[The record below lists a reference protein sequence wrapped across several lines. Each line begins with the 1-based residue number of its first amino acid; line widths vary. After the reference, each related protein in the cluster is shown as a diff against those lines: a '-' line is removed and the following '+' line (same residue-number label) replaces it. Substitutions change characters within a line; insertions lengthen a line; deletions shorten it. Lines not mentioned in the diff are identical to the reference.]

1 MMATKIYGA
10 SDDLIEFAGDVTGE
24 VGHFGTDNNEHG
36 DLIICSDGT
45 LLEIKYCKGDLGVWG
60 INVLKQ
66 GDLFN
71 KLDACYDED
80 AHPNSDMVHFK
91 DGLKW
96 AYVATEWE
104 RAK

>member
-1 MMATKIYGA
+1 M
-10 SDDLIEFAGDVTGE
+10 
-24 VGHFGTDNNEHG
+24 
-36 DLIICSDGT
+36 
-45 LLEIKYCKGDLGVWG
+45 
-60 INVLKQ
+60 LKQ

>member
-45 LLEIKYCKGDLGVWG
+45 LLEALPMFPPSIS
-60 INVLKQ
+60 LK
-66 GDLFN
+66 
-71 KLDACYDED
+71 
-80 AHPNSDMVHFK
+80 
-91 DGLKW
+91 
-96 AYVATEWE
+96 
-104 RAK
+104 